1 MIIDDGRDGGYD
13 DNYHTVTSVIAP
25 PINYKAAAILT
36 SILQREAHLTSESIF
51 LNIQSDLMEDVWN
64 KFH

>member
-13 DNYHTVTSVIAP
+13 DNYHTLTSVIAP
-25 PINYKAAAILT
+25 PINYEATAILT
-36 SILQREAHLTSESIF
+36 SILQREAHLTSELMF